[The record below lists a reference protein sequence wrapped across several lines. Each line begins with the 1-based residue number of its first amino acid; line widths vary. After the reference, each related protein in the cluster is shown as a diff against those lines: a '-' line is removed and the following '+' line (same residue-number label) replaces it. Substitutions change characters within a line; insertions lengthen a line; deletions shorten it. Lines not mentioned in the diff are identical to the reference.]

1 MATTGVSVIED
12 AISHA
17 VKKGASD
24 IHINAEQQAIIRV
37 NGDLHQAQGPEISD
51 RSIAA
56 WLEKNLDADSL
67 EELDREGDVDF
78 ALSRENET
86 RLRISA
92 FHHQGKH
99 ALAIRLLQS
108 RIPDFNQ
115 LSLPEVMRTWPERQT
130 GLIIVT
136 GPTGSGKSTT
146 LASLVN
152 SANISRAAHI
162 VSIED
167 PVEFIYPPGVST
179 IQQREIG
186 LDASGFPRAVRAAL
200 REDVDILVL
209 GEMRDAETISAA
221 LAVAETGHLVFATLH
236 TPGAPHAI
244 DRIIDAFEPFEQP
257 LIRSRLAAS
266 LVGIVYQR
274 LIKATDGGRV
284 AGFEI
289 LVGNTAIRNLI
300 REGKTHQI
308 PSMMTTGMN
317 EGMCTMEHYIRQLVA
332 ANRVSADEAK
342 RFLAKNV

>member
-1 MATTGVSVIED
+1 MATSGVSIIED
-12 AISHA
+12 TIAYAI
-17 VKKGASD
+17 KKRASD
-24 IHINAEQQAIIRV
+24 VHIKAEEKAFIRV
-37 NGDLHQAQGPEISD
+37 DGDLLHAQGSEISD
-51 RSIAA
+51 KTIAL

-67 EELDREGDVDF
+67 EELELQGDIDF
-78 ALSRENET
+78 ALSRENQI

-99 ALAIRLLQS
+99 ALAMRLLQS
-108 RIPDFNQ
+108 QIPDFDQ
-115 LSLPEVMRTWPERQT
+115 LSLPQVMRSWPERQT

-146 LASLVN
+146 LASMVN
-152 SANISRAAHI
+152 AANVTRAAHI
-162 VSIED
+162 ISIED
-167 PVEFIYPPGVST
+167 PVEFIYPPGLSL

-274 LIKATDGGRV
+274 LIKATDGGRL

-308 PSMMTTGMN
+308 PSMITTGMS

-332 ANRVSADEAK
+332 AKRVSTEEAQQ
-342 RFLAKNV
+342 FLAKNI